1 MQRATTDEVL
11 LCQNGDNPYHSYRN
25 ELSDPTLNFFIMT
38 IENVR
43 LFMYLYRVGS
53 VKCCCTAK
61 R

>member
-1 MQRATTDEVL
+1 MKCCYVKI
-11 LCQNGDNPYHSYRN
+11 GDNPYHSYRN

-43 LFMYLYRVGS
+43 LFMHLSRVGS